1 MVLNEPFRGGLLLF
15 LGDNLGSNAL
25 GGFKEFFSFALR
37 FCRTCYVTN
46 DEYKSISN
54 SSQLE
59 LRSNDKHCH
68 ECDLLKGPLHDHY
81 SKTYGINRRSA
92 LLDVPSQCLMEV

>member
-1 MVLNEPFRGGLLLF
+1 M
-15 LGDNLGSNAL
+15 GDNLGSNAL
-25 GGFKEFFSFALR
+25 GGFKESFFCPSVLPNLH
-37 FCRTCYVTN
+37 VTN

-59 LRSNDKHCH
+59 LRYNDKHCY
-68 ECDLLKGPLHDHY
+68 ECDLLKGLLHDHY